1 MLKKILAGL
10 LLAGVTGVL
19 IFGAVQRTSARVG
32 EESSRAGLDS
42 AGMGAE
48 TMLEGR
54 GGQGGGRP
62 EWAGEPAEGEAGE
75 PLEKTSLFSTQ
86 PETLEER
93 GGQGGGRSEWSGG
106 GQAGEAAVQPGTLD
120 EAEAAGL
127 LYMREEEKLAR
138 DVYLALYETWGQ
150 PVFQNIAASE
160 QAHMDAV
167 LEQMTRSGLADP
179 AAEAAAGQ
187 FTNPDLQALYDQ
199 LLLQGSRSLAD
210 ALKVGA
216 AIEEIDILD
225 LNERAAQTDEAGILA
240 VYRNLTRGSE
250 NHLRAFT
257 RALAQQTGE
266 VYQPQY
272 MDQATYQSIVSAA
285 NGRGGN
291 SMNAGNVGGRGGR
304 P

>member
-42 AGMGAE
+42 ARMGAE
-48 TMLEGR
+48 ATLEGQ
-54 GGQGGGRP
+54 GGRGGGRP
-62 EWAGEPAEGEAGE
+62 EWAGEPAEGELGE
-75 PLEKTSLFSTQ
+75 PLEKTGLFSAQ
-86 PETLEER
+86 PETLAER
-93 GGQGGGRSEWSGG
+93 GGQGGGRQGWSVG
-106 GQAGEAAVQPGTLD
+106 GQAEEAAGQPGTLD
-120 EAEAAGL
+120 ETEAAGL
-127 LYMREEEKLAR
+127 LFMREEEKLAR
-138 DVYLALYETWGQ
+138 DVYLALYEAWGQ

-167 LEQMTRSGLADP
+167 LEQMVRYGVTDP
-179 AAEAAAGQ
+179 AADAARGQ

-225 LNERAAQTDEAGILA
+225 LNERTAQTDETGILA
-240 VYRNLTRGSE
+240 IYQNLARGSE

-272 MDQATYQSIVSAA
+272 MDQATYQAIVSAV
-285 NGRGGN
+285 NGNGGN
-291 SMNAGNVGGRGGR
+291 SRGGRGGR

>member
-32 EESSRAGLDS
+32 EESARLGGRTA
-42 AGMGAE
+42 
-48 TMLEGR
+48 LEEP
-54 GGQGGGRP
+54 GGQGRGRQG
-62 EWAGEPAEGEAGE
+62 WSGE
-75 PLEKTSLFSTQ
+75 PLGQTSLFAAQ

-93 GGQGGGRSEWSGG
+93 GGQGGGRQGWSGS
-106 GQAGEAAVQPGTLD
+106 GQAGEVAVQPGTLD

-138 DVYLALYETWGQ
+138 DVYLALYEAWGQ

-167 LEQMTRSGLADP
+167 LEQLARYGLADP
-179 AAEAAAGQ
+179 AANAVQGQ

-199 LLLQGSRSLAD
+199 LVAQGSRSLAE

-225 LNERAAQTDEAGILA
+225 LDKRLTQTDEAGIQA
-240 VYRNLTRGSE
+240 VYRNLARGSE

-257 RALAQQTGE
+257 RTLAQQAGE

-272 MDQATYQSIVSAA
+272 MDQATYQAIVSAVNGNGG
-285 NGRGGN
+285 NGR
-291 SMNAGNVGGRGGR
+291 GGRGGR